1 MSISQLSISALKA
14 DFSHVMQRV
23 ARGERIAVTKRGTV
37 VAELQPPDKK
47 TLSLNEVRGLLA
59 SARKQHKVSLEDM
72 NIDRREKKA
81 HTSKPSRTQTERE
94 SAKRLAHLGG
104 SEPKL
109 IATQARRRR

>member
-14 DFSHVMQRV
+14 DFSRVLQRV
-23 ARGERIAVTKRGTV
+23 AQGERIAITRRGKV

-47 TLSLNEVRGLLA
+47 TRSIAEVRGLLA
-59 SARKQHKVSLEDM
+59 SAKRRHKVSLDDM
-72 NIDRREKKA
+72 NVDRREKKA

-94 SAKRLAHLGG
+94 SAKRLARLGG

-109 IATQARRRR
+109 IATQTRRRS